1 MTELETQLLRI
12 IEDQQLQLK
21 QQQQEQETALQLIQQ
36 QSATIEELKSYT
48 QTLNEKHSEAVTI
61 VRKYQQIV
69 RNLSEQTISPN
80 FSQKLQEYL
89 NSQLQEHL
97 RELVMSLSIDSEV
110 KQIIRKELP
119 VLAQIEIE
127 QQLKPMTEQ
136 ITERMRS
143 VERYQ
148 QKLAELIQQV
158 SSRL

>member
-1 MTELETQLLRI
+1 MTELEIQLLRI
-12 IEDQQLQLK
+12 IEDQQLQLN
-21 QQQQEQETALQLIQQ
+21 QHLHVLLTSFQLIKQ
-36 QSATIEELKSYT
+36 QSATIEQLKSYT
-48 QTLNEKHSEAVTI
+48 QTLNEKHSEVVTI

-80 FSQKLQEYL
+80 FSQKLQENL
-89 NSQLQEHL
+89 KSQLQEHL
-97 RELVMSLSIDSEV
+97 SELVMSLNIDSEV

-119 VLAQIEIE
+119 NLAQIEIE

-136 ITERMRS
+136 IIERMRS